1 MLYCKKLA
9 TFGVLVALLA
19 PMTAPLEARTKK
31 GDRLLQAGRA
41 AEIRKQYDAA
51 LDLFEQALSEDPG
64 DAGYQL
70 AMRRS
75 RFQAGQAHVER
86 GLKLRGD
93 RKTAEALVEFE
104 KANAIDPSSTIA
116 EQEVRR
122 TRAMLEREKK
132 QALSPEGVKPDEV
145 GLTPTEIA
153 RKDTQDKLD
162 RITTVPE
169 LKSSAVIPPLKM
181 NNQPMKVLFETVA
194 KLAGLN
200 VVFDPDIPSGG
211 KNLSVEFNGSTVEEA
226 LDYLCTLTKSFW
238 KPLSPNTV
246 FVTQDNTTKRR
257 DYEDQ
262 VVKVFYLKNVSTAQE
277 LQEIATDV
285 RSICD
290 IRRLFTY
297 NGQMALIVRAEA
309 DRVALAEKVIADL
322 DKPKPEVVIDV
333 LVLEHNYDK
342 TRDLA
347 FGLTD
352 GLNSPITYNGT
363 TTTTGSTGT
372 TTGTTTPATTA
383 TAATTSSSS
392 IPLNR
397 ISRLSTGQYSVVLP
411 NGTLQ

>member
-9 TFGVLVALLA
+9 TIVVLVALLA
-19 PMTAPLEARTKK
+19 PMMAPLEARTKK
-31 GDRLLQAGRA
+31 GDRLLQVGRA
-41 AEIRKQYDAA
+41 AEVRKQYDAA

-64 DAGYQL
+64 DPGYQL
-70 AMRRS
+70 AVRRT

-93 RKTAEALVEFE
+93 RKTAEALAEFE
-104 KANAIDPSSTIA
+104 KAYAIDSSSTIA
-116 EQEVRR
+116 EQETRR

-132 QALSPEGVKPDEV
+132 QALSPEGVKPDEI
-145 GLTPTEIA
+145 GLTPVEIA

-169 LKSSAVIPPLKM
+169 LKSSTVIPPLKM
-181 NNQPMKVLFETVA
+181 NNQPMKVLFETVT
-194 KLAGLN
+194 KLAGIN

-211 KNLSVEFNGSTVEEA
+211 KSLSVEFNGSTVEEA
-226 LDYLCTLTKSFW
+226 LDYLSILTKSFW
-238 KPLSPNTV
+238 KALSPNTI

-309 DRVALAEKVIADL
+309 DRVALAEKVIAEL
-322 DKPKPEVVIDV
+322 DKPKAEVVIDV
-333 LVLEHNYDK
+333 LVLEHNFSK
-342 TRDLA
+342 TRDLG
-347 FGLTD
+347 FGLAD
-352 GLNSPITYNGT
+352 GLNSPITYNGSP
-363 TTTTGSTGT
+363 TTTGSTGS
-372 TTGTTTPATTA
+372 TGTIAPGGTPTNGSTSTPTA
-383 TAATTSSSS
+383 TGSSA

-397 ISRLSTGQYSVVLP
+397 IQHLSTG
-411 NGTLQ
+411 